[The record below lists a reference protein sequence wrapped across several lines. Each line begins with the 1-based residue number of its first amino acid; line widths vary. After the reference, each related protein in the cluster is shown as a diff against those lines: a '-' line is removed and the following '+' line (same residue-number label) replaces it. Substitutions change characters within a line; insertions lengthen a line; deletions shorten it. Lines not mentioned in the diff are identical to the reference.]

1 MSISI
6 QIRKGGVIDQRVGAV
21 VCSANNWLILGT
33 GNAGEIREACG
44 AILQKECDR
53 IIGKNHN
60 KPLRIGTAVV
70 TGAGKLKNK
79 GVKIVIHAIGLGYR
93 KRVDGKLYERI
104 PATLKTI
111 RSAVKNT
118 LAIADK
124 AQIKSIAFPLMC
136 ARQGYNAVKGKKF
149 SEVIFRSMIKEIEYF
164 GKKKQS
170 TMKVLICLKKEHF
183 QNLGCKYTHSASE

>member
-1 MSISI
+1 
-6 QIRKGGVIDQRVGAV
+6 IRKGSVVDQRVEAV
-21 VCSANNWLILGT
+21 VCSANNWLMLGT

-44 AILQKECDR
+44 VILQKECDR
-53 IIGKNHN
+53 IIEKNHD
-60 KPLRIGTAVV
+60 KPLRIGTSVV

-79 GVKIVIHAIGLGYR
+79 GVKIVIHAIGLGYK

-111 RSAVKNT
+111 RNAVKNT
-118 LAIADK
+118 LAIADT
-124 AQIKSIAFPLMC
+124 AHIKSIAFPLMC
-136 ARQGYNAVKGKKF
+136 ARRGYNAVKGKKS

-170 TMKVLICLKKEHF
+170 TLKVLMCLKEEHL
-183 QNLGCKYTHSASE
+183 QNLGYNYTHSASE